1 MQYPALTVCKFN
13 QARDEEEIAALQEFP
28 KAPREDVIARYIYHS
43 TLSNGLVLYVEALEG
58 QTFV

>member
-1 MQYPALTVCKFN
+1 MCKFN

-58 QTFV
+58 QTLV